1 MKKTTQKI
9 VFRRSVKAMPGI
21 DLQAR
26 LHKAGNDRRH
36 ISYFMADSNNA
47 HAIYAT
53 NNASES
59 SLADQRVF

>member
-1 MKKTTQKI
+1 M
-9 VFRRSVKAMPGI
+9 KAMPGI